1 MVSMRVRTEPRFR
14 RRRASAVLL
23 ITGSAAIAGAV
34 VVGAV
39 QLGASAATGRPVFGD
54 LVPPGAAGGLAGEP
68 TRDDGFIEEGESIG
82 LDETGHPALAEL
94 DPALLDAVN
103 EAAAAAADDGVVFRV
118 TNGWRS
124 AAYQQRLLDDAIAEY
139 GSREEALRFVGT
151 PETSKHVSGEAIDIW
166 PTDADDWLIQHGS
179 DYGLCQSYANE
190 MWHFEL
196 LVEPGGECPQPR
208 SDASQ

>member
-1 MVSMRVRTEPRFR
+1 MDLRTEPVFR
-14 RRRASAVLL
+14 RRRAMAVLL
-23 ITGSAAIAGAV
+23 VAGAV
-34 VVGAV
+34 ALSGAV
-39 QLGASAATGRPVFGD
+39 VLGAAQLGALAATADRWQGA
-54 LVPPGAAGGLAGEP
+54 PGAGEAAGGPPALGGDPSIE
-68 TRDDGFIEEGESIG
+68 DGFIAEGESIG
-82 LDETGHPALAEL
+82 LDETGHPALARL
-94 DPALLDAVN
+94 DPALLAAVD
-103 EAAAAAADDGVVFRV
+103 AAAAAAAEDDIVFRV

-124 AAYQQRLLDDAIAEY
+124 AAYQQRLLDDAVAEY

-179 DYGLCQSYANE
+179 DFGLCQSYANE

-196 LVEPGGECPQPR
+196 LVEPGGDCPQPR